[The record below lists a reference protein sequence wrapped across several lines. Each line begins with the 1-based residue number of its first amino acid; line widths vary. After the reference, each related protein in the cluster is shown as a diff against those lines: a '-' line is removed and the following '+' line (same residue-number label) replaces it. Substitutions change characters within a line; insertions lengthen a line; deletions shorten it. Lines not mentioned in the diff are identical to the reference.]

1 MSFSPCVQHQDA
13 AASAPCARCERP
25 FCSECVVEIV
35 GRLYCAP
42 CKVEQVRD
50 LQSGVDGM
58 SLELAALD
66 RRLVAL
72 ILDVGILSFPFG
84 FGTFWIGEVFPSL
97 RSGTDLLPRV
107 LGFLFIAWLFIGYEG
122 ALLAWRG
129 QTLGKQALGLKV
141 VGADGSDLRAGQAW
155 LRAAARVV
163 LSAIV
168 VVDYVPACFSRERV
182 CLHDLVARTRV
193 VRWGE

>member
-1 MSFSPCVQHQDA
+1 
-13 AASAPCARCERP
+13 
-25 FCSECVVEIV
+25 VVEIV
-35 GRLYCAP
+35 GRLYCAT

-72 ILDVGILSFPFG
+72 VLDFAILSVPFG
-84 FGTFWIGEVFPSL
+84 FGIVLAVQAFPSL
-97 RSGTDLLPRV
+97 RTTTGVLPQV
-107 LGFLFIAWLFIGYEG
+107 LTFLFLAWLLIGYEG

-141 VGADGSDLRAGQAW
+141 VGANGGELRAGQAW

-163 LSAIV
+163 LSATV
-168 VVDYVPACFSRERV
+168 VVDYVPALFSRERV

-193 VRWGE
+193 VRRSE